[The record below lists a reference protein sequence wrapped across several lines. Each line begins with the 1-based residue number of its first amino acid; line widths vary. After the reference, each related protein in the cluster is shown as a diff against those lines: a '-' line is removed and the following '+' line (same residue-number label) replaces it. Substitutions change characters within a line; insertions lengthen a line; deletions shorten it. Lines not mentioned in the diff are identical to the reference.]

1 MIEDFGGNMQITYI
15 IPGNPVPWKRAG
27 HSNGTFYDAQKKNKF
42 TTGIY
47 IQNQHQGALYA
58 GPLLLDI
65 SFYFPMPVSL
75 KKNWESM
82 INQPN
87 FYRPD
92 LSNLIK
98 YIEDVCTGLLY
109 EDDCLITEIR
119 ARKLYSDIGRTEF
132 TLTEIKK

>member
-1 MIEDFGGNMQITYI
+1 MQITYV

-27 HSNGTFYDAQKKNKF
+27 HANGTFYDQQKHAKLG
-42 TTGIY
+42 TGIY
-47 IQNQHQGALYA
+47 IHNQHQGVLYS

-65 SFYFPMPVSL
+65 TFFFPMPISL
-75 KKNWESM
+75 KKKWDTMRHKHNY
-82 INQPN
+82 
-87 FYRPD
+87 YRPD

-119 ARKLYSDIGRTEF
+119 AKKIYDDIGRTEF
-132 TLTEIKK
+132 TLTEIK

>member
-1 MIEDFGGNMQITYI
+1 MQITYV

-27 HSNGTFYDAQKKNKF
+27 HANGTFYDQQKHAKLG
-42 TTGIY
+42 TGLY
-47 IQNQHQGALYA
+47 IQNQHQGGLYS

-65 SFYFPMPVSL
+65 TFYFPMPVSL
-75 KKNWESM
+75 KKKWESM
-82 INQPN
+82 CNTPN

-98 YIEDVCTGLLY
+98 YIEDVCTGLIY

-119 ARKLYSDIGRTEF
+119 AKKLYSNIGRTEF
-132 TLTEIKK
+132 ALTEIKC